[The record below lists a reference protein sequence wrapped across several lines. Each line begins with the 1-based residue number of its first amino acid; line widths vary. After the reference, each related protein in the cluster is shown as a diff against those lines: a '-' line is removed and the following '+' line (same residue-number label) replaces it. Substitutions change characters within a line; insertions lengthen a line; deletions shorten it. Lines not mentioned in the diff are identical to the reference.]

1 MTREEEET
9 VKGIKEIICDLC
21 AGQPPRG
28 AEGEPSANE
37 SPSRPS
43 PGNPTVF
50 SATINGGNPGE
61 VTGET
66 RGSRPGVPLN
76 KLIGNGTSGSV
87 GRAGGPGVRVGR
99 FAGGI
104 LAAGFSQGVRGSFV
118 RKRGGSR
125 GSVCG
130 GEGGVGQG
138 DVIGGK
144 GIRVGK
150 MVTYN
155 VGGT

>member
-1 MTREEEET
+1 MNRII
-9 VKGIKEIICDLC
+9 VLKIYSIICALGSLLGAQRESHRRTKRP
-21 AGQPPRG
+21 AGPPRAIPLFFRQRSMVG
-28 AEGEPSANE
+28 T
-37 SPSRPS
+37 RL
-43 PGNPTVF
+43 
-50 SATINGGNPGE
+50 
-61 VTGET
+61 TGET

-76 KLIGNGTSGSV
+76 KFIGNGTSGSV

-104 LAAGFSQGVRGSFV
+104 LAAGFSRGVGGSFV
-118 RKRGGSR
+118 GKRGGS
-125 GSVCG
+125 GGFVCG
-130 GEGGVGQG
+130 GEALGGVGQG
-138 DVIGGK
+138 DVIGGE

>member
-1 MTREEEET
+1 MTVGRG
-9 VKGIKEIICDLC
+9 VISLHLC
-21 AGQPPRG
+21 AGQPHRG

-37 SPSRPS
+37 SSSRTS

-50 SATINGGNPGE
+50 SATINGGDPGGGAFM
-61 VTGET
+61 GET

-76 KLIGNGTSGSV
+76 KLQGNGTSGSV

-118 RKRGGSR
+118 GKRGGSR

-130 GEGGVGQG
+130 GREG
-138 DVIGGK
+138 
-144 GIRVGK
+144 
-150 MVTYN
+150 
-155 VGGT
+155 

>member
-1 MTREEEET
+1 MLYSDEEEDVFMNE
-9 VKGIKEIICDLC
+9 GDGSDLC

-28 AEGEPSANE
+28 AEGEPSENE

-50 SATINGGNPGE
+50 SATIYGGNPGGGGGG

-76 KLIGNGTSGSV
+76 KLIGSGTSGSV

-99 FAGGI
+99 YDGGI
-104 LAAGFSQGVRGSFV
+104 LTAGFSQGVRGSFV
-118 RKRGGSR
+118 GKRGGSR

-130 GEGGVGQG
+130 GEGGEGQG
-138 DVIGGK
+138 DVIGVRGL
-144 GIRVGK
+144 G
-150 MVTYN
+150 
-155 VGGT
+155 

>member
-1 MTREEEET
+1 MEHL
-9 VKGIKEIICDLC
+9 CD
-21 AGQPPRG
+21 GQPPRG
-28 AEGEPSANE
+28 AEGEPTANE

-50 SATINGGNPGE
+50 SATFNGGNPGGGG

-76 KLIGNGTSGSV
+76 KSIGDGTSGSV
-87 GRAGGPGVRVGR
+87 GRAGGPGVRVGE
-99 FAGGI
+99 FAGGV
-104 LAAGFSQGVRGSFV
+104 LAAGCSQGVKGMGSFV
-118 RKRGGSR
+118 GERGGSR
-125 GSVCG
+125 GAVCG

-150 MVTYN
+150 MVP
-155 VGGT
+155 

>member
-1 MTREEEET
+1 MVGTR
-9 VKGIKEIICDLC
+9 
-21 AGQPPRG
+21 
-28 AEGEPSANE
+28 
-37 SPSRPS
+37 
-43 PGNPTVF
+43 
-50 SATINGGNPGE
+50 GGGGG

-87 GRAGGPGVRVGR
+87 GRAGGPGVRVGG

-118 RKRGGSR
+118 GKRGGS
-125 GSVCG
+125 GGFVCG
-130 GEGGVGQG
+130 GEGGVEQG
-138 DVIGGK
+138 DVMGGE

>member
-1 MTREEEET
+1 M
-9 VKGIKEIICDLC
+9 
-21 AGQPPRG
+21 
-28 AEGEPSANE
+28 
-37 SPSRPS
+37 
-43 PGNPTVF
+43 
-50 SATINGGNPGE
+50 
-61 VTGET
+61 
-66 RGSRPGVPLN
+66 
-76 KLIGNGTSGSV
+76 
-87 GRAGGPGVRVGR
+87 RVGR

-118 RKRGGSR
+118 GKWGGSR

-130 GEGGVGQG
+130 WEGGVGQG

>member
-1 MTREEEET
+1 MKMRDVLVMMTIAAICALGSLLGAQRESHRRT
-9 VKGIKEIICDLC
+9 NRP
-21 AGQPPRG
+21 AGPTIDRQRSMVGTRG
-28 AEGEPSANE
+28 
-37 SPSRPS
+37 
-43 PGNPTVF
+43 
-50 SATINGGNPGE
+50 GGG

-99 FAGGI
+99 FVGGI

-118 RKRGGSR
+118 EKRGGSR

>member
-1 MTREEEET
+1 MVGTR
-9 VKGIKEIICDLC
+9 KG
-21 AGQPPRG
+21 
-28 AEGEPSANE
+28 
-37 SPSRPS
+37 
-43 PGNPTVF
+43 
-50 SATINGGNPGE
+50 

-99 FAGGI
+99 FASAI

-118 RKRGGSR
+118 GKRGGSR
-125 GSVCG
+125 GSVCGG

-144 GIRVGK
+144 GIGVGK

>member
-1 MTREEEET
+1 MRWAASSGRRGRAIGER
-9 VKGIKEIICDLC
+9 IAQQALP
-21 AGQPPRG
+21 GQ
-28 AEGEPSANE
+28 SHC
-37 SPSRPS
+37 
-43 PGNPTVF
+43 F
-50 SATINGGNPGE
+50 SATIYGGNPGGGG

-66 RGSRPGVPLN
+66 RGSRPGVPLK

-118 RKRGGSR
+118 GKRGGSR

-130 GEGGVGQG
+130 GKEG
-138 DVIGGK
+138 
-144 GIRVGK
+144 
-150 MVTYN
+150 
-155 VGGT
+155 